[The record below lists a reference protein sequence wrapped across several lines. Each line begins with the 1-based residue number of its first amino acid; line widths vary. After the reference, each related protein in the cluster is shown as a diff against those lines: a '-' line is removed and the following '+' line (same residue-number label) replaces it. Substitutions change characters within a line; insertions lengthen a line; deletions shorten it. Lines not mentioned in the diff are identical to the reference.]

1 MKALVLAGGFPQ
13 IALIEELKRRGY
25 FVLLADYYENPVAK
39 PFADEFFRISTLDVD
54 AIKALAIAEAVDL
67 VITACTDQALLTVA
81 KVSEELGLPCYIDY
95 GTALKVT
102 NKSYMKEM
110 FQSHGIPSA
119 RFFVAGQLCDSMIR
133 DLRYPCIVKPVD
145 CNSSKGVAKVYGEA
159 QLRHAFELAV
169 EYSRTDTAIVEEY
182 IEGREIT
189 VDVQVKDG
197 RAQVLSMAYSDK
209 IPDEGKFVIYR
220 TRYPISET
228 DKVVSDIA
236 DTAQRIADSFGLRDS
251 LMLIQLICDGSE
263 IYVLEFSARTGGG
276 VKYQLIKKVSGFD
289 VISAAVD
296 LSLGKSP
303 EIEIR
308 PPETKY
314 VTNTFIYCNEGIF
327 DRAVGFEE
335 LKARGVITEYFIFKW
350 RGAEM
355 GGAASSG
362 DRVGG
367 FTVQGDSLGEL
378 RQKYAE
384 ALGKIGILDP
394 DGRDIMRREL
404 IGELEY

>member
-228 DKVVSDIA
+228 DKVYPTSRTRHSGSLTHSVSA
-236 DTAQRIADSFGLRDS
+236 
-251 LMLIQLICDGSE
+251 
-263 IYVLEFSARTGGG
+263 
-276 VKYQLIKKVSGFD
+276 
-289 VISAAVD
+289 
-296 LSLGKSP
+296 
-303 EIEIR
+303 
-308 PPETKY
+308 
-314 VTNTFIYCNEGIF
+314 
-327 DRAVGFEE
+327 
-335 LKARGVITEYFIFKW
+335 
-350 RGAEM
+350 
-355 GGAASSG
+355 
-362 DRVGG
+362 
-367 FTVQGDSLGEL
+367 
-378 RQKYAE
+378 
-384 ALGKIGILDP
+384 IL
-394 DGRDIMRREL
+394 L
-404 IGELEY
+404 C